1 MSDYLVLSVCAERL
15 FGEVPSGVDI
25 WHGSTIDDLIGQL
38 PFKEEVLSN
47 IDAESDVVLFSETF
61 TWMFGED
68 HPKTFS
74 DFTKGTG
81 LLDRSR
87 ATESKTTEAKL
98 VAALKYIFAIDN
110 MIKGLTGEDMVFAVD
125 LPYLAETVSDFHCS
139 VVLIKSNYYKQA
151 LQNLRAAL
159 EVSVAHAYF
168 GLQRMDF
175 IQLNEDPDF
184 RMPRFSSKRG
194 MLAFLVNEGLL
205 SSSEAD
211 GLKNIYAELSGAV
224 HSEIRSLSVLE
235 STIGSERE
243 QAWCEYTSKVGDAV
257 INITLRLLKRG
268 V

>member
-1 MSDYLVLSVCAERL
+1 MSDYLVFNVCVERL
-15 FGEVPSGVDI
+15 FGEAPSGVDI

-38 PFKEEVLSN
+38 PFKEEMLSN
-47 IDAESDVVLFSETF
+47 INAESDVVSFSETF

-68 HPKTFS
+68 HLKKFS

-81 LLDRSR
+81 LLSGSRS
-87 ATESKTTEAKL
+87 TESKTTEAKL
-98 VAALKYIFAIDN
+98 VAALKYIFAVES
-110 MIKGLTGEDMVFAVD
+110 MLTGLIGEDMVYAVD
-125 LPYLAETVSDFHCS
+125 LPYLAETVSDFRCS
-139 VVLIKSNYYKQA
+139 VVLIESNYYKQA

-175 IQLNEDPDF
+175 TQLNEDPDF

-211 GLKNIYAELSGAV
+211 GLKNIYADLSGAV
-224 HSEIRSLSVLE
+224 HSEIRSLNVLE
-235 STIGSERE
+235 TTIGAERE

-257 INITLRLLKRG
+257 IKITLRLLKRG